1 MDVEL
6 IKENDD
12 GSADYHINMSH
23 EEQAQLFRFAFIE
36 ILKRGIEE
44 GKKHEPTSEAVSSEV
59 SVGDTGSGEQD
70 CVYGPCVKSGK
81 SELRC
86 ICDQVTKVP
95 Y

>member
-12 GSADYHINMSH
+12 GSADYHVNMSN
-23 EEQAQLFRFAFIE
+23 EEQAQLFRFAFVE
-36 ILKRGIEE
+36 MLKRGIEE
-44 GKKHEPTSEAVSSEV
+44 GKQYECSEA
-59 SVGDTGSGEQD
+59 SVGNTGSGTED

-81 SELRC
+81 SELQC
-86 ICDQVTKVP
+86 VCDQVAKIP

>member
-6 IKENDD
+6 VKENED
-12 GSADYHINMSH
+12 GSADYHVKMSN

-36 ILKRGIEE
+36 MLKRGIEE
-44 GKKHEPTSEAVSSEV
+44 GKQYECSEV
-59 SVGDTGSGEQD
+59 SVGNTRSGEQS

-81 SELRC
+81 SGQPC
-86 ICDQVTKVP
+86 ICDETAKVP

>member
-6 IKENDD
+6 VKENED
-12 GSADYHINMSH
+12 GSADYHVNMSN

-36 ILKRGIEE
+36 MLKRGISE
-44 GKKHEPTSEAVSSEV
+44 GKKYDPSEFSMD
-59 SVGDTGSGEQD
+59 DTGRREQD

-81 SELRC
+81 SGQSC
-86 ICDQVTKVP
+86 ICDETVKVP

>member
-12 GSADYHINMSH
+12 GSADYHVNMSN

-36 ILKRGIEE
+36 ILKRTIEE
-44 GKKHEPTSEAVSSEV
+44 GKQYECSEA
-59 SVGDTGSGEQD
+59 GMGNTGSGEQD

-86 ICDQVTKVP
+86 VCDQVTKVP

>member
-6 IKENDD
+6 VKENED
-12 GSADYHINMSH
+12 GSADYHVKMSN

-36 ILKRGIEE
+36 MLKRGIEE
-44 GKKHEPTSEAVSSEV
+44 GKQYECSEV
-59 SVGDTGSGEQD
+59 SVGDTGSGEQN

-81 SELRC
+81 SGQPCVCSETSK
-86 ICDQVTKVP
+86 IP

>member
-6 IKENDD
+6 IRENED
-12 GSADYHINMSH
+12 GSADYHVKMSN

-36 ILKRGIEE
+36 MLKRGIEE
-44 GKKHEPTSEAVSSEV
+44 GKQHEPSET
-59 SVGDTGSGEQD
+59 GMGNTGSGEQD

-81 SELRC
+81 PEQPC
-86 ICDQVTKVP
+86 ICTETAKVP

>member
-6 IKENDD
+6 IRENDD
-12 GSADYHINMSH
+12 GSADYNVKMSH

-36 ILKRGIEE
+36 MLKRGIEE
-44 GKKHEPTSEAVSSEV
+44 GKQYDPERCET
-59 SVGDTGSGEQD
+59 SVGDTGSGEAD

-81 SELRC
+81 SELAC
-86 ICDQVTKVP
+86 VCDQVAKVP

>member
-6 IKENDD
+6 ISENED
-12 GSADYHINMSH
+12 GSADYHVKMSN

-36 ILKRGIEE
+36 MLKRGIEE
-44 GKKHEPTSEAVSSEV
+44 GKQHEPSEV
-59 SVGDTGSGEQD
+59 SLGDTGSGTED

-81 SELRC
+81 SGQPCL
-86 ICDQVTKVP
+86 CDQVTKVP